1 VAGLGLEQAGVRYDT
16 KVGITIDA
24 YLRTSVPHIFACG
37 DVTGPYRFTHAA
49 GFQAA
54 VAVRNAL
61 FPWLKTNAQLEP
73 MPWTTFTDPEVARVG
88 QTEAEARRAHGKVL
102 VLRATFAHT
111 DRAHAEGQ
119 TDGFVKLIVTPWRGR
134 ILGGHIVG
142 PQAGELIQEVT
153 LAMRRGLNVRAL
165 ADTIHVY
172 PTLAMAVQQAAL
184 GFYTQWPLY
193 TLARRP
199 LRALVHR
206 AR

>member
-1 VAGLGLEQAGVRYDT
+1 VQYDAQR
-16 KVGITIDA
+16 GITIDA

-61 FPWLKTNAQLEP
+61 FPWLKTKAHLDP

-88 QTEAEARRAHGKVL
+88 QTESEARRAHGKVL
-102 VLRATFAHT
+102 VLRAEFAHT
-111 DRAHAEGQ
+111 DRAQAEGR
-119 TDGFVKLIVTPWRGR
+119 TDGFVKLIVTPWRGT

-142 PQAGELIQEVT
+142 PRAGELIQEVT
-153 LAMRRGLNVRAL
+153 VAMRRGLSVRAL
-165 ADTIHVY
+165 ADTMHVY

-184 GFYTQWPLY
+184 GFYIQWPLY
-193 TLARRP
+193 RLAHRP
-199 LRALVHR
+199 LGVLAHR
-206 AR
+206 VR